1 MNARITG
8 LGKYLPERVVTN
20 KDLEAVLDTSDEW
33 IRQRTGIEERRY
45 AETGIG
51 SGKLGALA
59 AKAAIANAGLQP
71 DDIDLILACTLS
83 EDYVFPGNGVV
94 IQKELGISNNCPA
107 MDIRNQCSGFI
118 YALSTANAFIKTGQY
133 KRVLVVGSEL
143 HSAGLDM
150 TPRGRDVSVIFGDGA
165 AACVVEPCEEGRG
178 ILNAHIYS
186 EGKYF
191 DKLFIPE
198 SGCINTPRVTHEM
211 VDKGTIWPKMEG
223 KYVFKHAVT
232 RMPEAIQKAL
242 DTCGRKVSDIDL
254 LVCHQ
259 ANLRI
264 NEMVAAGM
272 EIPQEKVFNNIQ
284 KYGNTT
290 AATIPLC
297 LTEAREQGRLKDGD
311 FVVLVAFGAG
321 FTWGSAA
328 LVW

>member
-1 MNARITG
+1 
-8 LGKYLPERVVTN
+8 
-20 KDLEAVLDTSDEW
+20 
-33 IRQRTGIEERRY
+33 
-45 AETGIG
+45 
-51 SGKLGALA
+51 
-59 AKAAIANAGLQP
+59 
-71 DDIDLILACTLS
+71 
-83 EDYVFPGNGVV
+83 
-94 IQKELGISNNCPA
+94 
-107 MDIRNQCSGFI
+107 MDIRNQCSGFL

-133 KRVLVVGSEL
+133 RRVLVVGSEI

-211 VDKGTIWPKMEG
+211 IDKGTIWPKMEG

-232 RMPEAIQKAL
+232 RMPEAIQTAL

-272 EIPQEKVFNNIQ
+272 DIPQEKIFNNIQ